1 MKKHAV
7 ILAGFFISV
16 SMFFGCA
23 KGPDKKMLEKAQQLE
38 SQEKFAEA
46 IKQYEKIA
54 RKFLNDTLSA
64 EALHRVGLIYT
75 NQLQDYEKAV
85 AAFRRVVKSYPN
97 TRFGAQ
103 AQFMIGFIYNNYA
116 PDTAKARDAYETFL
130 AKYPQHDLA
139 DDVQWELKYLGKD
152 INEIPELAK
161 VIQGEEGKKA
171 SGSSQKQ
178 KPSKTVK

>member
-1 MKKHAV
+1 MKKYAV
-7 ILAGFFISV
+7 ILVGLVIFFGFW
-16 SMFFGCA
+16 GCA
-23 KGPDKKMLEKAQQLE
+23 KRPDRKMLEKAQQLE

-54 RKFLNDTLSA
+54 RKFPNDTLGA

-85 AAFRRVVKSYPN
+85 GTFERVAKSYAN

-116 PDTAKARDAYETFL
+116 PDTAKARKAYEAFL
-130 AKYPQHDLA
+130 AKYPQHELA
-139 DDVQWELKYLGKD
+139 SSVQWELKYLGKD

-161 VIQGEEGKKA
+161 AIQGGEGKKA
-171 SGSSQKQ
+171 SSS
-178 KPSKTVK
+178 PKTTKKRAK